1 MQRLP
6 MGLCNSPDIFQE
18 KMSELFDGLEFVRTY
33 IDDLLCLTKG
43 TFEDHLEKLKRIL
56 ARLQQAGLKVNANKL
71 FFARSELEYLGYWIT
86 CNGIKPLP
94 AKVQAIMRIDK
105 PKNRKELR
113 SFIGIINYLII
124 TQ

>member
-1 MQRLP
+1 
-6 MGLCNSPDIFQE
+6 
-18 KMSELFDGLEFVRTY
+18 MSELFDGLEFLQTY

-56 ARLQQAGLKVNANKL
+56 ARLQQAGLKVNANKS

-94 AKVQAIMRIDK
+94 AKVTEVL
-105 PKNRKELR
+105 EL
-113 SFIGIINYLII
+113 SVP
-124 TQ
+124 T